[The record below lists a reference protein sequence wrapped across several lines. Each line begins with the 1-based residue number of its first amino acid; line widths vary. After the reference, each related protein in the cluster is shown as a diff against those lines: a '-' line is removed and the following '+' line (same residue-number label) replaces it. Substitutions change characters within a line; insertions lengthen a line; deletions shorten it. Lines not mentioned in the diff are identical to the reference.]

1 MMYMEKFQEFATKKK
16 KGAKIEIWI
25 YMEN

>member
-1 MMYMEKFQEFATKKK
+1 MEKFQEFATKKK